1 MFDIVFATDKGPPV
15 PDLSL
20 YRHVILNDEERNI
33 FKTIVPICLDA
44 LETTRVSMQEQM
56 DGLDTATETF
66 LKTVPTVD
74 ASTIRGRIVQMSSAM
89 DSAQEM
95 TNNIR
100 TYWDDMLEN
109 HIELGDL
116 VDLLSWINQQYHVQ
130 MRVVDNTRMVR
141 TTLTGALNDA
151 EL

>member
-1 MFDIVFATDKGPPV
+1 
-15 PDLSL
+15 
-20 YRHVILNDEERNI
+20 
-33 FKTIVPICLDA
+33 
-44 LETTRVSMQEQM
+44 MQEQM
-56 DGLDTATETF
+56 DGLDVATEAF
-66 LKTVPTVD
+66 LKTVSTAD

-130 MRVVDNTRMVR
+130 MRVADNVRMVR